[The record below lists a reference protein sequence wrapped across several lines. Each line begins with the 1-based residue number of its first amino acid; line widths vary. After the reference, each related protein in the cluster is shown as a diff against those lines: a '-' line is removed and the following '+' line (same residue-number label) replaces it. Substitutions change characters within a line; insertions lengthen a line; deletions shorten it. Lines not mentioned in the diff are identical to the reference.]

1 MSLTPSDVLER
12 SQWDLF
18 WAPRDAVVVDRPEL
32 LYISCPR
39 DVPYLN
45 MVARVRAG
53 PDRLPSLVAEVVQ
66 AHAGRRSRWP
76 VLHSRD
82 RASLEAELD
91 RAAYAP
97 GQEHHVYVVAP
108 RSYRRRPAP
117 GIVVQRIGSIEQLR
131 DSHRVRRAA
140 FGEHESPEEDASELA
155 RELESCSGPGARV
168 IRFVAYDAETRRPL
182 SAGGINLLPALGFG
196 FLWGGGT
203 MPDARGRGA
212 YSAVLAARINHALR
226 AGLSLVGLFAR
237 VDTSA
242 PVVARQGF
250 SRHAR
255 MVYWD
260 RPA

>member
-1 MSLTPSDVLER
+1 VLER

-18 WAPRDAVVVDRPEL
+18 WAPPDAVVVDRPEL
-32 LYISCPR
+32 LYISSPR

-53 PDRLPSLVAEVVQ
+53 PDRLPALVAEVVQ

-82 RASLEAELD
+82 CGSLEAELG
-91 RAAYAP
+91 RAGYAP
-97 GQEHHVYVVAP
+97 GQEHHVYALP
-108 RSYRRRPAP
+108 PESYRRRPAA
-117 GIVVQRIGSIEQLR
+117 GIVVERIGSIERLR
-131 DSHRVRRAA
+131 DSHLVRRAA
-140 FGEHESPEEDASELA
+140 FGEHESPEEDESELA

-168 IRFVAYDAETRRPL
+168 IRFVAYDQGSGRPL
-182 SAGGINLLPALGFG
+182 SSGGINILPALGFG

-203 MPDARGRGA
+203 IPDARGRGA
-212 YSAVLAARINHALR
+212 YSAVLAARIDHAR
-226 AGLSLVGLFAR
+226 QAGLSLVGLFAR

-242 PVVARQGF
+242 PIVAGQGF
-250 SRHAR
+250 RRHAR